1 MFEAHFGLRE
11 NPFSTS
17 HDPRFVYPSP
27 EHLEAVA
34 HFRYGVQNREAFVL
48 VTGEVGTG
56 KTTAVR
62 DLTGRLPQQAHVA
75 LLQNTALSRRELLEE
90 VCHRFGVKYEDNL
103 SKPALI
109 ERLEKALG
117 EWLDRGDTCI
127 LIVDEAQNLSPEL
140 LEEVRLLSNLEWR
153 GGHLV
158 HICLAGQPELE
169 ELLASPELRPLRQ
182 RISVKYRIKPLDRQE
197 TERYIQHRVRVAGG
211 DAPRVFPP
219 DACAAVYATTNG
231 IPREINIVSAQ
242 ALLNAYV
249 DGAPSVRPEH
259 VKQVV
264 EEFGF
269 QSVLSKAR
277 AAADAPPA
285 VTPIAPP
292 PAPYTPPP
300 LPPPPPSLREA
311 PTVVAVA
318 QRPAVAPS
326 PQPAHAP
333 LPRPA
338 APPPL
343 PAPAPAA
350 VPAPTPAPIQARS
363 IDNWRERATVAA
375 PAEPETESRPFWRAI
390 PSWAIGLVLVLVAV
404 VVLLASGLPSSL
416 WRAFST
422 GAMKVEDP
430 AAEERKPVPPPVTN
444 ATRPAQPAPS
454 PAPSH
459 SSSSAMHFGI
469 QVASFHTQ
477 ERAQQ
482 ALADLEKSSGLKG
495 HVDEV
500 PHDQGP
506 WYRVVLGDFENP
518 EDARTQ
524 AERLEQGGLV
534 PSDRMVVALEPA
546 KRP

>member
-90 VCHRFGVKYEDNL
+90 VCHRFGVPWDESL

-109 ERLEKALG
+109 ERLEKTLG
-117 EWLDRGDTCI
+117 ERLDRGDTCL

-169 ELLASPELRPLRQ
+169 DRLATPELRPLRQ

-211 DAPRVFPP
+211 DAQRVFPS
-219 DACAAVYATTNG
+219 DACGAVYAITNG

-249 DGAPSVRPEH
+249 DGASSVRPDH

-264 EEFGF
+264 DEFGF
-269 QSVLSKAR
+269 RSVLATTR
-277 AAADAPPA
+277 PADAA
-285 VTPIAPP
+285 VTPIAPQPAAPPP
-292 PAPYTPPP
+292 PAYTPPP
-300 LPPPPPSLREA
+300 PPPPPPAVTREPA
-311 PTVVAVA
+311 TVVPVA

-326 PQPAHAP
+326 PQPTNPPMPA
-333 LPRPA
+333 PRPA
-338 APPPL
+338 PPP
-343 PAPAPAA
+343 PAQPPTAPAPG
-350 VPAPTPAPIQARS
+350 P
-363 IDNWRERATVAA
+363 VAA
-375 PAEPETESRPFWRAI
+375 P
-390 PSWAIGLVLVLVAV
+390 
-404 VVLLASGLPSSL
+404 
-416 WRAFST
+416 
-422 GAMKVEDP
+422 
-430 AAEERKPVPPPVTN
+430 
-444 ATRPAQPAPS
+444 
-454 PAPSH
+454 
-459 SSSSAMHFGI
+459 
-469 QVASFHTQ
+469 
-477 ERAQQ
+477 
-482 ALADLEKSSGLKG
+482 
-495 HVDEV
+495 
-500 PHDQGP
+500 
-506 WYRVVLGDFENP
+506 
-518 EDARTQ
+518 
-524 AERLEQGGLV
+524 
-534 PSDRMVVALEPA
+534 
-546 KRP
+546 

>member
-103 SKPALI
+103 SKPGLI
-109 ERLEKALG
+109 ERLENALG
-117 EWLDRGDTCI
+117 ERLDRGDTCI
-127 LIVDEAQNLSPEL
+127 LIVDEAQNLSAEL

-264 EEFGF
+264 DEFGF
-269 QSVLSKAR
+269 QSVLGKPR
-277 AAADAPPA
+277 AAADPTPAPPT
-285 VTPIAPP
+285 VTPIAPQQ
-292 PAPYTPPP
+292 APYTPPP
-300 LPPPPPSLREA
+300 PPPPPLQPSLREA
-311 PTVVAVA
+311 PPMVSVA

-326 PQPAHAP
+326 PQPAHP
-333 LPRPA
+333 PMPRPA
-338 APPPL
+338 APQPP
-343 PAPAPAA
+343 PAPAPAP
-350 VPAPTPAPIQARS
+350 VPVQARS
-363 IDNWRERATVAA
+363 IDNWRA
-375 PAEPETESRPFWRAI
+375 PTPEPRTESRPFWRAI
-390 PSWAIGLVLVLVAV
+390 PSWAIGTAVLLVAV
-404 VVLLASGLPSSL
+404 AVLLASGLPSSL

-430 AAEERKPVPPPVTN
+430 AADETKPTPAPITN
-444 ATRPAQPAPS
+444 ATRPTHTTPAPTPTHAS
-454 PAPSH
+454 G
-459 SSSSAMHFGI
+459 SAMHFGI

-477 ERAQQ
+477 ERAQA

-524 AERLEQGGLV
+524 AERLEQGGVV
-534 PSDRMVVALEPA
+534 PSDRMVVAIETA

>member
-90 VCHRFGVKYEDNL
+90 VCHRFGVPWDDNL

-109 ERLEKALG
+109 ERLERTLG
-117 EWLDRGDTCI
+117 ERLDRGDTCI
-127 LIVDEAQNLSPEL
+127 LIVDEAQNLSAEL

-211 DAPRVFPP
+211 DGQRVFPSE
-219 DACAAVYATTNG
+219 ACGAVYAITNG

-264 EEFGF
+264 EDFGF
-269 QSVLSKAR
+269 RSVLSAAR
-277 AAADAPPA
+277 PSDAPA
-285 VTPIAPP
+285 VTPIAPQ
-292 PAPYTPPP
+292 PAPPPVAA
-300 LPPPPPSLREA
+300 PPPPP
-311 PTVVAVA
+311 
-318 QRPAVAPS
+318 
-326 PQPAHAP
+326 
-333 LPRPA
+333 
-338 APPPL
+338 PP
-343 PAPAPAA
+343 
-350 VPAPTPAPIQARS
+350 PAPT
-363 IDNWRERATVAA
+363 RE
-375 PAEPETESRPFWRAI
+375 P
-390 PSWAIGLVLVLVAV
+390 
-404 VVLLASGLPSSL
+404 
-416 WRAFST
+416 
-422 GAMKVEDP
+422 
-430 AAEERKPVPPPVTN
+430 
-444 ATRPAQPAPS
+444 
-454 PAPSH
+454 
-459 SSSSAMHFGI
+459 
-469 QVASFHTQ
+469 
-477 ERAQQ
+477 
-482 ALADLEKSSGLKG
+482 
-495 HVDEV
+495 
-500 PHDQGP
+500 
-506 WYRVVLGDFENP
+506 
-518 EDARTQ
+518 
-524 AERLEQGGLV
+524 
-534 PSDRMVVALEPA
+534 
-546 KRP
+546 